1 MLSSGRFIEAFII
14 KIVLVSS
21 LCFSAVVS
29 ANVQVVK
36 AAELL
41 INQMSD
47 APYTIID
54 VRTVEEY
61 ADGHIKGAIN
71 IPYDQIEA
79 QSFLLNELKDQ
90 TLVVYCRSGR
100 RAQIF
105 ENTLFKRGFTLFHL
119 EGDIL
124 GWKSQGLPLVK

>member
-1 MLSSGRFIEAFII
+1 MFSSGRFFEVFLLKVI
-14 KIVLVSS
+14 LVTS

-29 ANVQVVK
+29 ANIQAVK
-36 AAELL
+36 AKELL

-105 ENTLFKRGFTLFHL
+105 ETALFKRGFNLLHL

>member
-1 MLSSGRFIEAFII
+1 M
-14 KIVLVSS
+14 LVSS
-21 LCFSAVVS
+21 LCVSAVVS
-29 ANVQVVK
+29 ANVQAVK
-36 AAELL
+36 ATELL

-47 APYTIID
+47 TPYTIID

-105 ENTLFKRGFTLFHL
+105 ESALFKRGFKLFHL